1 MCKANALADFT
12 TLKPKKMQKILLTAL
27 VCNAFTFFGQIQE
40 ERVLEDG
47 THQITIIAKNYTK
60 EEMANFKYH
69 RIPTTQE
76 VIDHPTL
83 LFSNSCIEK
92 LATNFKLTPIV
103 DSTLEKATKF
113 LFEKHIGISDDQSDE
128 ALVSF
133 HQIWTLTHST
143 GKYHHENLSESFLK
157 MIRDNRLENHFGN
170 SPSFFCQEYKHNNK
184 YYLVAVI
191 TKP

>member
-1 MCKANALADFT
+1 MLWQILT

-27 VCNAFTFFGQIQE
+27 VCNAFTFFSQIQE

-92 LATNFKLTPIV
+92 LESNFQMEPKV
-103 DSTLEKATKF
+103 DSTLEKATKI
-113 LFEKHIGISDDQSDE
+113 LFEKHVSILDDQSDE
-128 ALVSF
+128 GLVSF
-133 HQIWTLTHST
+133 HQIWTLSHST

-157 MIRDNRLENHFGN
+157 MIHDNGLQDHFGQN
-170 SPSFFCQEYKHNNK
+170 PAFFCQEYEHNNK
-184 YYLVAVI
+184 YYLVAVL
-191 TKP
+191 TNP